1 MLVAI
6 RRHCD
11 LVKATFHLKS
21 KPFKITRANFLLLT
35 MGATSNATARLQTVR
50 TSRGGARKQRAKA
63 TTSTSAVSKR
73 KRSADEEE
81 TITTTT
87 TTTTTTTKRL
97 RKAVSDTTNSTK
109 LRDVGRTEQ
118 SSTRPGKKPRAQ
130 APSEERRERR
140 FRPHA
145 PVSFKERAARAMS
158 QRMFIVGHTVNLVDG
173 FLNMSFD
180 IVGTT
185 GNIYKTTIGKVP
197 TCDCPDARKGNQCKH
212 ICYVL
217 INALKAPAD
226 LQYQLAFLSSEL
238 RAIYNGS
245 PLSKEQSTEDNA
257 GNRKPIEGDCP
268 ICFMEFEPQREDI
281 VWCRAACGNN
291 IHKACFQQW
300 AATQQAQGVRCVYC
314 RSPWQPD
321 TENVNVEDLSRQGK
335 FSRDGYVNVAQHFG
349 LSGRRDVS
357 SYHPFW
363 VRRQQHQHEDDW
375 DYDDY

>member
-1 MLVAI
+1 
-6 RRHCD
+6 
-11 LVKATFHLKS
+11 
-21 KPFKITRANFLLLT
+21 
-35 MGATSNATARLQTVR
+35 
-50 TSRGGARKQRAKA
+50 
-63 TTSTSAVSKR
+63 
-73 KRSADEEE
+73 
-81 TITTTT
+81 
-87 TTTTTTTKRL
+87 
-97 RKAVSDTTNSTK
+97 
-109 LRDVGRTEQ
+109 
-118 SSTRPGKKPRAQ
+118 
-130 APSEERRERR
+130 
-140 FRPHA
+140 
-145 PVSFKERAARAMS
+145 MS
-158 QRMFIVGHTVNLVDG
+158 QRMFIVGHTVNLLDG
-173 FLNMSFD
+173 VLNMSFD

-245 PLSKEQSTEDNA
+245 SLSKEQSTEENA
-257 GNRKPIEGDCP
+257 GNRKPVEGDCP
-268 ICFMEFEPQREDI
+268 ICFMEFEPEKEDI

-291 IHKACFQQW
+291 IHKTCFHQW

-314 RSPWQPD
+314 RAPWQPD
-321 TENVNVEDLSRQGK
+321 TENMNVEELSRQGK
-335 FSRDGYVNVAQHFG
+335 VRWDGYVNVAQHFG

-363 VRRQQHQHEDDW
+363 VRRQQYQHEDDW

>member
-50 TSRGGARKQRAKA
+50 TSRSGARKQRAKA

-73 KRSADEEE
+73 KRTADEE

-87 TTTTTTTKRL
+87 TTTTTTRRL
-97 RKAVSDTTNSTK
+97 QKAVSDTTNLHK

-158 QRMFIVGHTVNLVDG
+158 QR
-173 FLNMSFD
+173 
-180 IVGTT
+180 
-185 GNIYKTTIGKVP
+185 
-197 TCDCPDARKGNQCKH
+197 
-212 ICYVL
+212 
-217 INALKAPAD
+217 
-226 LQYQLAFLSSEL
+226 
-238 RAIYNGS
+238 
-245 PLSKEQSTEDNA
+245 
-257 GNRKPIEGDCP
+257 
-268 ICFMEFEPQREDI
+268 
-281 VWCRAACGNN
+281 
-291 IHKACFQQW
+291 
-300 AATQQAQGVRCVYC
+300 
-314 RSPWQPD
+314 
-321 TENVNVEDLSRQGK
+321 
-335 FSRDGYVNVAQHFG
+335 
-349 LSGRRDVS
+349 
-357 SYHPFW
+357 
-363 VRRQQHQHEDDW
+363 
-375 DYDDY
+375 